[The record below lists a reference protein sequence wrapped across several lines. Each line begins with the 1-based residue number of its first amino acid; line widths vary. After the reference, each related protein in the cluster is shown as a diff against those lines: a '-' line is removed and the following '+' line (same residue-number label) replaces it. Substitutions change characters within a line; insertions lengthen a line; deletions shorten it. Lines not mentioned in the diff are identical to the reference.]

1 MDALTLYILVRLA
14 SGEAHIALKE
24 PLNGRTCERARID
37 EPVTKVMGEQISA
50 KPKLVYLFCTDASG
64 RPPATYEARPGA
76 SDQSGPAVPGAA
88 THSLRQASP

>member
-14 SGEAHIALKE
+14 GGEAHIALKE

-37 EPVTKVMGEQISA
+37 EPATKVMGEQLSA

-64 RPPATYEARPGA
+64 RPPATYESRPGA
-76 SDQSGPAVPGAA
+76 SDQSDLVGPDSA